1 MTTAKSLIGVCT
13 IAVGVGFAS
22 PALCEDNDADKKGTD
37 KTTTARTP
45 VEVKSTETVAGHAS
59 KKVAGWPRS
68 GEDEAS
74 GDPWG
79 AALAI
84 FGVLSAAGVSSIFLR
99 KRKKP
104 AVTADVIEVLA
115 TKHVAPRTKIVLLST
130 RHREVLISVGQ
141 DGATLLT
148 EWLSDDSAPVRSTP
162 PSLPHRREPAVAFD
176 DALDEA
182 GPESEALLELAR
194 APQVPEAAKEAA
206 AETRPSAAEYRGRGR
221 ADSEAVAGLLA
232 LRHRQGG
239 GVMTSQVDT
248 LETDSGWSKRLMK
261 QMRASGGR
269 S

>member
-1 MTTAKSLIGVCT
+1 MTTAKSLIGLFTVV
-13 IAVGVGFAS
+13 VGAGFAQ
-22 PALCEDNDADKKGTD
+22 PALCEDNDAEKKGTD

-45 VEVKSTETVAGHAS
+45 VDVTSSEKAEGRDP
-59 KKVAGWPRS
+59 KVAGWPRS

-99 KRKKP
+99 KRKRGGE
-104 AVTADVIEVLA
+104 TGGDVIEVLA
-115 TKHVAPRTKIVLLST
+115 TKHVAPRTKVVLLST

-148 EWLSDDSAPVRSTP
+148 EWLSDDTALPRATP
-162 PSLPHRREPAVAFD
+162 TSRPHRSEPAVTFD
-176 DALDEA
+176 DIVEEEG

-194 APQVPEAAKEAA
+194 APSVPDAAD
-206 AETRPSAAEYRGRGR
+206 RPSAAEYRPRKR
-221 ADSEAVAGLLA
+221 NDSEAVAGLLA
-232 LRHRQGG
+232 LRQGRG
-239 GVMTSQVDT
+239 EGEAPSQVES
-248 LETDSGWSKRLMK
+248 LESRGDWTKRLMR
-261 QMRASGGR
+261 QMRTGGGR